1 MNNRFPHLANVWD
14 FVFVFVVAIVFVIIV
29 LVMVM
34 VMVMMM
40 VTPPCITACIPLQ
53 KSVNVSLPWPR
64 GSIFSAKP
72 DTSWKTGINGVM
84 ILKAVWDYDRN
95 IVKDC

>member
-14 FVFVFVVAIVFVIIV
+14 FVFVFVVAIVFVFDIIV
-29 LVMVM
+29 LVMV
-34 VMVMMM
+34 M

-53 KSVNVSLPWPR
+53 KSLKVSLPWPR
-64 GSIFSAKP
+64 GSIFFAKP
-72 DTSWKTGINGVM
+72 DTSWETGIMEPEVK
-84 ILKAVWDYDRN
+84 LRPVWDYDRN